1 MLEGRGG
8 IVKMVGVAEDQV
20 GSRTAGTIRKV
31 ETEKTQVG
39 GRTVVM
45 IGTEEGQSVWSQD

>member
-8 IVKMVGVAEDQV
+8 IVNMVGAEEDQV
-20 GSRTAGTIRKV
+20 GSSTAGTIRKV
-31 ETEKTQVG
+31 ETEKAQGG

-45 IGTEEGQSVWSQD
+45 IGRQEGQSVWSQD

>member
-8 IVKMVGVAEDQV
+8 IVKMVGVEEDQV
-20 GSRTAGTIRKV
+20 GSRTAETIRKV
-31 ETEKTQVG
+31 ETETAQVG

-45 IGTEEGQSVWSQD
+45 IGREEGQSVWSQD